1 MIIGEGKMRHGGI
14 DSHEGGYRFPQCFR
28 SSRRTGLRDRTSE
41 TAGIT
46 DRCIRK
52 QDIKGERMTERFK
65 YEDMT
70 DEELIDQLREGDR
83 QVMDY
88 ICDKYKNLVRSKAKS
103 MYILGG
109 DSEDLIQ
116 EGMIGLFKAVRD
128 YDCGR
133 DASFY
138 TFADLCISRQMYTA
152 VQASQRLK
160 HTPLNTY
167 VSLDSHGRTEE
178 DRDPETQTLA
188 ELLTDKTGR
197 NPEEL
202 FLDKERVAYLE
213 KRIATELS
221 ELERQ
226 VLDLYIT
233 GMSYT
238 QIAKVLRR
246 SEKATENALTRA
258 KQKIR
263 GFLSKES
270 KF

>member
-1 MIIGEGKMRHGGI
+1 MVNVAEDRNTPMEPSDEALCRRAADG
-14 DSHEGGYRFPQCFR
+14 
-28 SSRRTGLRDRTSE
+28 SRE
-41 TAGIT
+41 A
-46 DRCIRK
+46 
-52 QDIKGERMTERFK
+52 
-65 YEDMT
+65 
-70 DEELIDQLREGDR
+70 EEALVRRYSG
-83 QVMDY
+83 
-88 ICDKYKNLVRSKAKS
+88 LVRSCARP
-103 MYILGG
+103 LFLAGG

-138 TFADLCISRQMYTA
+138 TLADLCISRQMYTA

-167 VSLDSHGRTEE
+167 VSLDSHGRMEE

-188 ELLTDKTGR
+188 ELLADKTGR

-221 ELERQ
+221 EVERQ